1 MFRIAVALVVIATIY
16 AFSPT
21 RDAAMRDAAI
31 RDAAIPGLDRGEAAL
46 ESWRALPEEVRDALA
61 REALRNLGPNR
72 QGREHID

>member
-1 MFRIAVALVVIATIY
+1 MFRIAVAIVVIATIY

-21 RDAAMRDAAI
+21 RDAAS
-31 RDAAIPGLDRGEAAL
+31 PGTPVLDRGEAAL

-72 QGREHID
+72 RGGEHID

>member
-21 RDAAMRDAAI
+21 RDAAI
-31 RDAAIPGLDRGEAAL
+31 RDAAISGLDRGEAAL